1 MGFLNLGTP
10 DANFRTLD
18 GPADERDIWQQQ
30 CKWGAYSPVCG
41 TDGETYNNHYCASAA
56 GVGVKH
62 RGKCK
67 KDGKDGVVCGKNGKW
82 YKNAAAAKAA
92 GTGVDPSGK
101 ACKKRACGKDGKWYK
116 TTSDAEQKGGG
127 VDRTGKS
134 CKKKSEGDD
143 GPGGGNDIFDE
154 EADVPE
160 FHKWLTDLPKEI
172 NSLYA
177 EMEKQNLSD
186 IAFTR
191 GLYDHISPDIK
202 NSYKLSLDQNRERLT
217 QIGQQMGA
225 FDSLMSESHPVIRS
239 FLDGSVVDP
248 VVADAI
254 NRSVGLT
261 GSQATLSGAPI
272 QQNSYLTQAATK
284 AATEAAAPIRVG
296 AMQSGVNMLGQLGNM
311 TQQFS
316 NLSDQQTMMPFGP
329 QIAGLSAAAMDAQMR
344 QQLVDQ
350 MAVPMER
357 RLGMQTQ
364 GSNLMGNAINQIL
377 APWMAG
383 MGLGTMWSPYTRNTG
398 FTTDSTTIRRPIEEN
413 EA

>member
-1 MGFLNLGTP
+1 MGFLNVGTP
-10 DANFRTLD
+10 DSQWKPLYNNPR
-18 GPADERDIWQQQ
+18 ERDLYYTS
-30 CKWGAYSPVCG
+30 CLTSKEGPVCG
-41 TDGETYNNHYCASAA
+41 SDNETYNNRYCALYA
-56 GVGVKH
+56 GVGIKH
-62 RGKCK
+62 SGKCK
-67 KDGKDGVVCGKNGKW
+67 SNENEVVCGRNGKW
-82 YKNAAAAKAA
+82 YPNADAAKAA
-92 GTGVDPSGK
+92 GTSVDPSGK